1 MASIP
6 PQINTSSQG
15 KPAGSNISTNT
26 SYQAMANASP
36 NNLYKNYNFPNMYT
50 EQAGKNNGTKLRFS
64 ITCNSFTFQAHIDPE
79 HLIDEQGK
87 RIVQIDVLTGI
98 VLQDFGYTVQAI
110 ELRGTTGA
118 AYYDE
123 IDALD
128 RVFNN
133 QSTGGV
139 PTPATL
145 VLESRTYTGVF
156 TRFEFDRIV
165 RDNRY
170 TYVIGFTVLQRG
182 KTYNNSNFNYASA
195 VVAARKAQNSIGY
208 GTGLNQT
215 TYIDYAGQTP
225 NAYAS
230 ANSNI
235 PLSQKGIAL
244 TYLAAQWSTAPQ
256 NANRSYPGD
265 YNPLNANEVLVVP
278 INWNSVLTGN
288 ASTPSSSQSN
298 TSNYTGGAVTNVS
311 QNS

>member
-6 PQINTSSQG
+6 PQINTSSLG
-15 KPAGSNISTNT
+15 KPAGSNVSTNT

-36 NNLYKNYNFPNMYT
+36 NNLYKNYNFPNMYA
-50 EQAGKNNGTKLRFS
+50 EQSGKNNGTKLRFS
-64 ITCNSFTFQAHIDPE
+64 LSCNNFTFQAHIDPE

-110 ELRGTTGA
+110 ELRGSTA
-118 AYYDE
+118 IAYYDE
-123 IDALD
+123 IDKLD

-133 QSTGGV
+133 QSTSGV
-139 PTPATL
+139 GTPATL
-145 VLESRTYTGVF
+145 IIEGRTYTGVF
-156 TRFEFDRIV
+156 TRFEFDRMIQ
-165 RDNRY
+165 DNRY
-170 TYVIGFTVLQRG
+170 KYVIGFTVLQRG

-230 ANSNI
+230 SNPNI

-244 TYLAAQWSTAPQ
+244 AFLRQMWPTAT
-256 NANRSYPGD
+256 ANSGRSYPGD
-265 YNPLNANEVLVVP
+265 YNTLNDGEVLVIP
-278 INWNSVLTGN
+278 INWNSVLQAN
-288 ASTPSSSQSN
+288 ASTPSSSQGS
-298 TSNYTGGAVTNVS
+298 TSNYLSGAVTNIS
-311 QNS
+311 QYA